1 MLRSLRIRNFRNLV
15 DLKIGQLGRVNLF
28 TGRNNSGKTTLLE
41 AVYLML
47 GFGHPIA
54 APQINAFRGLDDDLG
69 MSPIVVQDIAW
80 RPMFYNLDTSGEI
93 ILSAEHSSLGSLELT
108 VSLGQPTTIELKTAQ
123 SSLPPGAS
131 VSLKDL
137 LFLFRRDG
145 EPLVSNY
152 LHVAPDKMQF
162 NRLDASPPFS
172 TVFLST
178 RSGGV
183 QGDAEWFG
191 KLQVRKQADTV
202 VDALKIVEPR
212 LQNLEANP
220 ASGTPMLWGDIGL
233 SELVPLPVMG
243 EGMTRAARLMLAICA
258 TPGGVVLI
266 DEIETGLHHS
276 ILPKVWQS
284 VDAAAKNF
292 DTQVI
297 ATTHSYE
304 CLEAACQALGA
315 EDFRLHRL
323 EAGKGKTFEERKIR
337 CVTYEPDE
345 IHAAIHH
352 NFEVR

>member
-1 MLRSLRIRNFRNLV
+1 MLKSLRIRNFRNLV
-15 DLKIGQLGRVNLF
+15 DLKIDRLGRVNLF

-54 APQINAFRGLDDDLG
+54 AHHIKAFRGLDDEPG

-93 ILSAEHSSLGSLELT
+93 ILSAEHISHGSLELT
-108 VSLGQPTTIELKTAQ
+108 VSLGQPATLELETAQ

-131 VSLKDL
+131 VEDL
-137 LFLFRRDG
+137 LFLFQREG
-145 EPLVSNY
+145 KPPVKNY
-152 LHVAPDKMQF
+152 LHVMQDKMQF
-162 NRLDASPPFS
+162 HRIDDPLPFS
-172 TVFLST
+172 VLFISS

-191 KLQVRKQADTV
+191 KLQVKKQTDTV

-220 ASGTPMLWGDIGL
+220 AGGMPMIWGDIGL

-243 EGMTRAARLMLAICA
+243 EGMTRVARLMLAICGA
-258 TPGGVVLI
+258 PGGVVLV
-266 DEIETGLHHS
+266 DEIENGLHHE
-276 ILPKVWQS
+276 ILPKVWQA
-284 VDAAAKNF
+284 VDTAAKRF
-292 DTQVI
+292 DTQVF

-304 CLEAACQALGA
+304 CLEAACQALGTD
-315 EDFRLHRL
+315 DFRLHRL
-323 EAGKGKTFEERKIR
+323 EAGKGKTSEERKIR

-345 IHAAIHH
+345 IQAAIHH